1 MPIAKTMTTLAALPS
16 LIALGESETLEPKR
30 SMAEL
35 RRAGETLCAFLNGAG
50 RQVLVGVGSKGQ
62 LVGEQ
67 VADITLRDIA
77 ATLVKNE
84 PAARNELDRVALG
97 NGLEVIVSSAP
108 STRAFVPFVYD
119 DKPYKRVG
127 STTTTIS
134 QDEYM
139 RLLLDR
145 NHARHRWEN
154 QPAEG
159 VRLEDLDHD
168 EILRTRASAIEHRR
182 LSAGTSLDVSDILD
196 RLGLRIDGQ
205 LTNAAQMLYGTK
217 FLPRYPQ
224 ALLKLGRFRGTKITG
239 DILDNQQLHLHAF
252 AMVREA
258 IAWHDHT
265 LPLAAR
271 FPKGS
276 IFREDRQPVPAEALR
291 ETIINAVI
299 HRDLSLA
306 SGYVA
311 IAVFNDHI
319 EARSVSELP
328 FVRRAEQLAEE
339 QTETPRNPGRAFALQ
354 RMGAMAVWGRGTNR
368 VIEVYRACGID
379 AQTFHVEIGVTTVTS
394 RAGIQWGTR
403 GRSSRD
409 EAGPSDSTF
418 VPRHGPNWRLS
429 DRLSRR
435 PSRSFPTRPRKRPA
449 RYTSTSE
456 GVGAEAP
463 ADVQG
468 RLPQTCA
475 CGAGDRDDRPRQA
488 EQPLAEVPVDRRGLG
503 STCDETRGQ
512 HAVRSLGGHLA
523 ARGRER
529 PSGPDS
535 RGSPRDRVFAG
546 YLMAGQLAVGVEP

>member
-1 MPIAKTMTTLAALPS
+1 MTTLAALQS
-16 LIALGESETLEPKR
+16 LVALGESQTLEFKR
-30 SMAEL
+30 STAEL
-35 RRAGETLCAFLNGAG
+35 RRAGETLCAFLNGDG
-50 RQVLVGVGSKGQ
+50 GQVLVGVGPKGQ
-62 LVGEQ
+62 LVGQQ

-77 ATLVKNE
+77 ATLGRIE
-84 PAARNELDRVALG
+84 PAARIDLDRVALG
-97 NGLEVIVSSAP
+97 NGLDVIVFSAP
-108 STRAFVPFVYD
+108 SSRAFVPFVYD

-127 STTTTIS
+127 STTTTMS

-159 VRLEDLDHD
+159 VRLEDLDHE

-182 LSAGTSLDVSDILD
+182 LSASTSMDAADILD

-205 LTNAAQMLYGTK
+205 LTNAAQILYGTK

-258 IAWHDHT
+258 IAWLDRT

-311 IAVFNDHI
+311 IAVFDDRI
-319 EARSVSELP
+319 EVRSVGELP
-328 FVRRAEQLAEE
+328 FGLRAEQLSEE
-339 QTETPRNPGRAFALQ
+339 HPSKPRNPDLAGAFH
-354 RMGAMAVWGRGTNR
+354 RTGAIEVWGRGTNR
-368 VIEVYRACGID
+368 VIEACRAWGID
-379 AQTFHVEIGVTTVTS
+379 APTFKVEMGVTTVTFHAEI
-394 RAGIQWGTR
+394 RPR
-403 GRSSRD
+403 G
-409 EAGPSDSTF
+409 EAGQAGSKPSQGTDLVGDSVTD
-418 VPRHGPNWRLS
+418 S
-429 DRLSRR
+429 
-435 PSRSFPTRPRKRPA
+435 
-449 RYTSTSE
+449 
-456 GVGAEAP
+456 VG
-463 ADVQG
+463 D
-468 RLPQTCA
+468 
-475 CGAGDRDDRPRQA
+475 
-488 EQPLAEVPVDRRGLG
+488 PVDRLLGALERGPLATAQLQRALG
-503 STCDETRGQ
+503 LKHRPTFKENYLKPALAERLIEMTVPDKPSSRLQKYRLTDAGRARLTARRGG
-512 HAVRSLGGHLA
+512 A
-523 ARGRER
+523 
-529 PSGPDS
+529 P
-535 RGSPRDRVFAG
+535 
-546 YLMAGQLAVGVEP
+546 